1 MIHAYLIQIKEED
14 GDENNRH
21 GLNFIIKMSDIN
33 RMTKLN
39 ITVSQI
45 FKMYFSFAMEKRKL
59 ILYFHLQLGD
69 T

>member
-1 MIHAYLIQIKEED
+1 MIHAYLIQLKEED

-21 GLNFIIKMSDIN
+21 GLNFILKMSDIN

-45 FKMYFSFAMEKRKL
+45 FTKYLSFAIEKRKL
-59 ILYFHLQLGD
+59 ILFFHLQLGD